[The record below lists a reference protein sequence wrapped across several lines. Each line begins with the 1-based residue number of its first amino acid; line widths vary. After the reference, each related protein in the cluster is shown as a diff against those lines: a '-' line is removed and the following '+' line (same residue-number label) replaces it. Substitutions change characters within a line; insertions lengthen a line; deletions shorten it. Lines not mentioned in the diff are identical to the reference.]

1 MEEQRPPGIEERRL
15 QLEEQKAKID
25 QRFLNRNFGAVTT
38 LAVGLVGVLLS
49 GVQLPWPTSNR
60 FESCCK

>member
-25 QRFLNRNFGAVTT
+25 QRFLHRNFGAVTT

-49 GVQLPWPTSNR
+49 GVQLP
-60 FESCCK
+60 